1 MRPKFSALE
10 RNYPKHDSI
19 DTAQWFQEV
28 GWDELINNSA
38 YANTC
43 AIRMSLALIKVSV
56 PIHGR
61 IAIKKGPFKGQR
73 IEPGQAS
80 LSKMLSAHSLF
91 GAPEKFDR
99 KSVGKGI
106 KNRSGVISFFQIP
119 SYLDG
124 RGGHIDIISPS
135 TGGLMACGSGC
146 YFNAN
151 EYWFWEL

>member
-28 GWDELINNSA
+28 GWDELINHSA

-80 LSKMLSAHSLF
+80 LSKMLSANSLF
-91 GAPEKFDR
+91 GAPEKFER
-99 KSVGKGI
+99 KSARESRIAAGSSHFSRYRPTWMDVA
-106 KNRSGVISFFQIP
+106 VISTSSRQ
-119 SYLDG
+119 
-124 RGGHIDIISPS
+124 
-135 TGGLMACGSGC
+135 AQ
-146 YFNAN
+146 AA
-151 EYWFWEL
+151 

>member
-80 LSKMLSAHSLF
+80 LSKMLFREFTVRRAGKIRPEIRRQGNQESQRGQLIFPDTVLPGWTWRSYRRHLAKHRRPDGVRLRMLF
-91 GAPEKFDR
+91 QRE
-99 KSVGKGI
+99 
-106 KNRSGVISFFQIP
+106 
-119 SYLDG
+119 
-124 RGGHIDIISPS
+124 
-135 TGGLMACGSGC
+135 
-146 YFNAN
+146 
-151 EYWFWEL
+151 